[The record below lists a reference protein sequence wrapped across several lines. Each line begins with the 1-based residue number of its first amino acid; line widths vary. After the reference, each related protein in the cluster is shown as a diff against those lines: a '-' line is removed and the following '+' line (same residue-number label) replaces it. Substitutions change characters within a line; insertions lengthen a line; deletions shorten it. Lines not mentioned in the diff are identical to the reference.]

1 MTVKSDIQIAQ
12 EAQLKPIGEVAAE
25 LGLSPDDL
33 ELYGKYKAKI
43 NSDKLKEIQKKE
55 NGKVIL
61 VTSINPT
68 PAGEGKS
75 TVTVGLGDALHRL
88 NKKVAIALR
97 EPSLGPVMGIK
108 GGAAGGGYAQVV
120 PMEDIN
126 LHFTGDFHAITS
138 ANNALA
144 ALLDNHIHQGN
155 ELNIDPRRIVWKR
168 VLDLNDRA
176 LRNVIVGLGG
186 PANGVPREDGF
197 DITVASEIMAV
208 LCLAKDIEDL
218 RERLSRIVVA
228 YNYTRSR

>member
-75 TVTVGLGDALHRL
+75 TVTIGLVMLYRL

-97 EPSLGPVMGIK
+97 AVLGPVMGIK
-108 GGAAGGGYAQVV
+108 GGGRRRMRRWCRWKISSA
-120 PMEDIN
+120 
-126 LHFTGDFHAITS
+126 FHRGFSCDHIG
-138 ANNALA
+138 NNALA
-144 ALLDNHIHQGN
+144 ALLDNHIHQGMN
-155 ELNIDPRRIVWKR
+155 
-168 VLDLNDRA
+168 
-176 LRNVIVGLGG
+176 
-186 PANGVPREDGF
+186 
-197 DITVASEIMAV
+197 
-208 LCLAKDIEDL
+208 
-218 RERLSRIVVA
+218 
-228 YNYTRSR
+228 